1 MAAGHG
7 RWDTISLTLPARPE
21 ARRVAL
27 LVVGGLAARLDL
39 TYDTFEDLELA
50 VEAALERAHGDE
62 VSLVLTV
69 RDASIEAAVRPVD
82 ANALRAELDD
92 DAEPVGLRRVLDTV
106 ADRYELV
113 ERNGSSWL
121 TVEKSTRKGDDGS

>member
-1 MAAGHG
+1 VAAGHG
-7 RWDTISLTLPARPE
+7 RTDTISLTLPAGPE

-50 VEAALERAHGDE
+50 VETALERAHGDE
-62 VSLVLTV
+62 VSLVLTL

-82 ANALRAELDD
+82 ASALRAELDD
-92 DAEPVGLRRVLDTV
+92 EPEAVGLRRVLDTV

-113 ERNGSSWL
+113 ERNGSAWL
-121 TVEKSTRKGDDGS
+121 TIEKSTRGDADGS